1 VDLDSLAKLAQI
13 RRHLPV
19 ALAPL
24 QTWHLV
30 QEPVENRYTLHAV
43 VRHAVIKRAALDP
56 ELVFEH
62 YVSLL
67 ELHPERLL
75 REQTHLFAA
84 MDHAHRTSNLNAMLR
99 VEALARRLAGLD

>member
-1 VDLDSLAKLAQI
+1 M
-13 RRHLPV
+13 
-19 ALAPL
+19 
-24 QTWHLV
+24 
-30 QEPVENRYTLHAV
+30 QEPVESRYTLHAV
-43 VRHAVIKRAALDP
+43 VRHALIKRTALDP
-56 ELVFEH
+56 ERVFEH

-67 ELHPERLL
+67 EREPERLL

>member
-1 VDLDSLAKLAQI
+1 VPLT
-13 RRHLPV
+13 
-19 ALAPL
+19 PL
-24 QTWHLV
+24 QTWHLI
-30 QEPVENRYTLHAV
+30 QEPVKNRYTLHAV

-67 ELHPERLL
+67 ERHPERLL

-84 MDHAHRTSNLNAMLR
+84 MDHAHRTSNLTAMLR